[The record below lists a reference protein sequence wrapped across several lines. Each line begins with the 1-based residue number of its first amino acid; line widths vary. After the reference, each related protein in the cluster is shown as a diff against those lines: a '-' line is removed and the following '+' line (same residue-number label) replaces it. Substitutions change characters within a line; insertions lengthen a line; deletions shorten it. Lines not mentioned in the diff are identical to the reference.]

1 MLPTRHGLH
10 RATPSIRDRSEVKTS
25 VTPSTKYFCSGSP
38 DNVLQLLF
46 GEIDE
51 GNFEFVTHMPVG
63 VLRQADRARL
73 ANALHARGDVD
84 AIAHQVAVGLL
95 DHVAE
100 Q

>member
-1 MLPTRHGLH
+1 M
-10 RATPSIRDRSEVKTS
+10 EK
-25 VTPSTKYFCSGSP
+25 CSGRAAPATREAAGRVAFFRAGSDRVNPHWP

-51 GNFEFVTHMPVG
+51 GNFEFVT
-63 VLRQADRARL
+63 LRQADRARL
-73 ANALHARGDVD
+73 ANALHARGDFD